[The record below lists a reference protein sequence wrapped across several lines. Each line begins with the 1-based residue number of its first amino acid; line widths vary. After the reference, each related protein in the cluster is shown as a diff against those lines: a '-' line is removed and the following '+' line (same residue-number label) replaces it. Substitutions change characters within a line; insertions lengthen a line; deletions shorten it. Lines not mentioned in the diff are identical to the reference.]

1 MSLVWDFC
9 GIRETRPATP
19 PWPSD
24 WISWAP
30 LLVLPVQ
37 GLLPVP
43 HPEPSFHQPC
53 QSPSCPPPGSPAG
66 PHPGPL
72 LCPDGTGR
80 SASGVWCPASPSAP
94 HPLPGGQPQV
104 PDRPSYSSGL
114 GPLSGPLAPTRRRAQ
129 LQTQS
134 GRPGP
139 LGQEPPLLAPSTPS
153 GEAEARAG
161 DPGMASPSREQN
173 DLGASPGLPRAGW
186 GAP

>member
-1 MSLVWDFC
+1 MSLGWDFC
-9 GIRETRPATP
+9 GIRGTRPATP
-19 PWPSD
+19 LWPSD

-30 LLVLPVQ
+30 LLALPIQ
-37 GLLPVP
+37 GLLAAPT
-43 HPEPSFHQPC
+43 PEPSFHQPR

-80 SASGVWCPASPSAP
+80 SASGVWCPPSPSAP
-94 HPLPGGQPQV
+94 HPLPGGQPQA
-104 PDRPSYSSGL
+104 PDRPSCSSGL
-114 GPLSGPLAPTRRRAQ
+114 CPLSGLLAPTRRRAQ

-139 LGQEPPLLAPSTPS
+139 LGQEPPMLAPSTPS

-161 DPGMASPSREQN
+161 DPGMASLSREQT
-173 DLGASPGLPRAGW
+173 DLGAGPGLPRAGW